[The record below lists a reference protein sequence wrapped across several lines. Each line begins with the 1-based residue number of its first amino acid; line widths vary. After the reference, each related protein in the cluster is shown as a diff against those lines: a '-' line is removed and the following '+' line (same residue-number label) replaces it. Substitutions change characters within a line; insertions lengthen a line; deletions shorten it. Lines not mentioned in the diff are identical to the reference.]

1 MEILSLLTNWIDPAY
16 SFTGYNNL
24 DYEYSFL
31 TDPAA
36 QNQLLDVVE
45 EYLGSCNKNLYPQ
58 VILLTNSYSK
68 TDQRGT
74 TDVIADGKFDVT
86 YRSLLLS
93 YTPDEEVLESLAN
106 EIMKTFYYPAN
117 CRLFYGSSK
126 LPSSVERFYR

>member
-1 MEILSLLTNWIDPAY
+1 MWLKSIWVHVTKIFIL
-16 SFTGYNNL
+16 
-24 DYEYSFL
+24 
-31 TDPAA
+31 
-36 QNQLLDVVE
+36 
-45 EYLGSCNKNLYPQ
+45 Q

-106 EIMKTFYYPAN
+106 EIMKTFIIQRIADYSTEVKASIE
-117 CRLFYGSSK
+117 CRKIL
-126 LPSSVERFYR
+126 SVNHGEF